1 MSLSK
6 LPEKHRCSL
15 SSLYQQK
22 HGDGAQGV
30 EALVGSTLDYHEGK
44 AIYISYPG
52 LMELALRSQLPEARL
67 RPRLPQVP
75 STTIGMIG

>member
-15 SSLYQQK
+15 SSLYDQK
-22 HGDGAQGV
+22 QGGAHGG
-30 EALVGSTLDYHEGK
+30 EPLVDSPLEHNEGK

-67 RPRLPQVP
+67 RPRLPQVA